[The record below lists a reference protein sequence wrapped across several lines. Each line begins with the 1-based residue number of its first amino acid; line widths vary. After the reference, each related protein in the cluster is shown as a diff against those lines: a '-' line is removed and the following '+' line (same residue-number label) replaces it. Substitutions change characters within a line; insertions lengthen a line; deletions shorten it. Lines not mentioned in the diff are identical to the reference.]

1 MSENID
7 YTKLVNLIVD
17 EQFDTV
23 IQEILIYQKDN
34 SDTFQLALLKLFC
47 LIRTKKIHSARVEL
61 NKLLSLQPDHELL
74 KLVSLHLDANR
85 SEREST
91 NPLEDFVTAF
101 IQYNQSGIS
110 QFSEKQLNALLN
122 QIITK
127 PYIK

>member
-74 KLVSLHLDANR
+74 KLVSLHLDVNR
-85 SEREST
+85 SEQEST
-91 NPLEDFVTAF
+91 NPLEDFITAF

-110 QFSEKQLNALLN
+110 KFDEKQLNALLN

>member
-85 SEREST
+85 SEQEST
-91 NPLEDFVTAF
+91 NPLEDFITAF

-110 QFSEKQLNALLN
+110 KFDEKQLDALLN

>member
-85 SEREST
+85 SEQEST
-91 NPLEDFVTAF
+91 NPLEDFITAF

-110 QFSEKQLNALLN
+110 KFDEKQLNALLN

>member
-7 YTKLVNLIVD
+7 YTKLVNLIVN

-23 IQEILIYQKDN
+23 IQEILIYQKNN

-61 NKLLSLQPDHELL
+61 NKLLSLQPDNELL

-85 SEREST
+85 SEQEST
-91 NPLEDFVTAF
+91 NPLEDFITAF

-110 QFSEKQLNALLN
+110 KFDEKQLNALLN